1 MTCEQ
6 RPVGWRRR
14 RRPRPGKQGGEEEEV
29 DELADAGEGEEEEVE
44 KDEEGEEAEVVMLAY
59 CAKHTPSHA
68 AEAETLEGTA
78 CKVCGDRG
86 DAERMLLCE
95 DCDDP
100 YHTVRGAGGGCV
112 AHTGVCG

>member
-14 RRPRPGKQGGEEEEV
+14 RRPRPGKQGGEEKEV
-29 DELADAGEGEEEEVE
+29 DELADAGGGEEEEV
-44 KDEEGEEAEVVMLAY
+44 EEGEEAEVVMLAY